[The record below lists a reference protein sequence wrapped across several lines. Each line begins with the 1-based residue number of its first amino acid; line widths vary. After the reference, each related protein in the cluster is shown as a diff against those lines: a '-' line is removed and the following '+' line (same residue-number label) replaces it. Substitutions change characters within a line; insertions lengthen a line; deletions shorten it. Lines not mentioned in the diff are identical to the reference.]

1 MKTKNTYNQKEYGVD
16 ALRCRTIDHRSSLA
30 AACMMSLILCFSA
43 RPTIAGSGSAPADA
57 NSPAISEPNDANTPK
72 IAAESAKKEPNQP
85 PKPTIDNAAIVLSS
99 PELAPQ
105 SARRDW
111 LIASAPKTDLARKI
125 WTERITSPESNE
137 GSDRKKQLQQLI
149 DRIRSIEFK
158 PKEPPHEPI
167 VVLEQTPP
175 SEPNITTVEPADQN
189 HLEVQ
194 PKHTASREPQTPTV
208 SNETLNIIARQL
220 KQPKLLKNPFELGE
234 ILFNAGRLNE
244 AAICYRQALTRIDPN
259 QPDSTQRRPWIIFQ
273 IGNCL
278 RKDDPT
284 KAIEAYSQLITQHG
298 GSLWA
303 DPAKAQSSLI
313 AWRQKNKPRLLIE
326 QSQPNSV
333 ETGIP
338 AELIKN
344 NQPESLTE
352 QKKGEQTQN
361 K

>member
-1 MKTKNTYNQKEYGVD
+1 MKTKNTYNQKKYGVD
-16 ALRCRTIDHRSSLA
+16 ALRRLTIAHRSSLA

-57 NSPAISEPNDANTPK
+57 NSPEISKPNDANTPK
-72 IAAESAKKEPNQP
+72 IPAESAKQEPNQP
-85 PKPTIDNAAIVLSS
+85 PKPTIDDAAVAPSS
-99 PELAPQ
+99 PELVPK
-105 SARRDW
+105 SARHDW
-111 LIASAPKTDLARKI
+111 LIAGTPKTDLARKI
-125 WTERITSPESNE
+125 WTERITSPGSNE
-137 GSDRKKQLQQLI
+137 GGDRKKQLQQLI

-175 SEPNITTVEPADQN
+175 PEPNITAVEPADQN

-194 PKHTASREPQTPTV
+194 PKHTAPPKPRPGTV
-208 SNETLNIIARQL
+208 SDDTLNIIALQL
-220 KQPKLLKNPFELGE
+220 KQPELLKNPFELGE

-259 QPDSTQRRPWIIFQ
+259 QPDPNQRRPWIIFQ
-273 IGNCL
+273 IGNSL

-284 KAIEAYSQLITQHG
+284 KALEAYSQLITQHG

-313 AWRQKNKPRLLIE
+313 AWKQKNKPGLLIE
-326 QSQPNSV
+326 QNQPKPV

-338 AELIKN
+338 PELIKN

-352 QKKGEQTQN
+352 QKKGEQTQ
-361 K
+361 KK